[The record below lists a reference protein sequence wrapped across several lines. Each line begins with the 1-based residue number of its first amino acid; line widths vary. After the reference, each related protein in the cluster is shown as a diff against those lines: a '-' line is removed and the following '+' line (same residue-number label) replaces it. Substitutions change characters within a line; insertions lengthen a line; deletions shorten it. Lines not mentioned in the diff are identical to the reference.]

1 MEKFVEYKKLSKKRQ
16 KMIDIHKVLLYNTC
30 RRVLWQKQVKII
42 LAGEEF

>member
-1 MEKFVEYKKLSKKRQ
+1 MMFDFSYFFPKKDK

-30 RRVLWQKQVKII
+30 RRALWQKQVKII